1 MRVSNHGVGR
11 RSVATLMIAFT
22 LTACAASAPPPTPL
36 PTVAPTPVVTPDP
49 HLTDP
54 ASADAVVRAIG
65 ATGLPLSITNAIA
78 GDASSPIVKRINAAV
93 DNWPLVVTQYKN
105 SAALRAAI
113 KWDPTKAPAAGS
125 PPYLFVGLNILIS
138 FGPTSGKPVAPDA
151 ARQAEAQR
159 LVGALDPLLWP
170 LEQRSTTP
178 ILTRTAPPP
187 SAAPPSG
194 PKATP
199 KPSHK
204 ATPKPSPKR

>member
-1 MRVSNHGVGR
+1 
-11 RSVATLMIAFT
+11 MIAFT

-138 FGPTSGKPVAPDA
+138 FGPTSGKPVAPDS

-159 LVGALDPLLWP
+159 LAAALDPLLWP
-170 LEQRSTTP
+170 LEQRSITP
-178 ILTRTAPPP
+178 ILTRLAPTPTPAPSTAPKVTPK
-187 SAAPPSG
+187 

-199 KPSHK
+199 KPK
-204 ATPKPSPKR
+204 VTPKP